1 MPRVGVSIGSNL
13 GDRMAALQAAL
24 DELSSIQT
32 TGELLI
38 SGIYESEPVDCP
50 PESPRFLNAVVEI
63 RTELSPQ
70 ELLAFTQRIEEQLGR
85 PGSRELNAPRCIDL
99 DLLYFDELSMTEPD
113 LTIPHPGMFERAFV
127 VLPLS
132 EIRPDLCSEKEIKVI
147 EGQNIERLDDISLH

>member
-1 MPRVGVSIGSNL
+1 
-13 GDRMAALQAAL
+13 MAALQAAL